1 MWYKILDLLSL
12 HYKTRKRERKKIKAY
27 NNQHT
32 KTCPQSGALQVKATD
47 YEFNHVKNDRQTMSL
62 NAHKIS
68 TRHTTDAFSVTFG
81 GDRHFCVTPVRL
93 LRRVT
98 STSWQCDAELSNSKI
113 TVIEGVH
120 NLFFFSPSCPP
131 LLSDVKITL
140 KGTLPMPST
149 LISVGFSQ
157 SKCTGSGIP
166 EADRS
171 RIRPT
176 WPCHEVSNVTYDNRL
191 RYSYEPYGTTDFTI
205 AEGTS
210 GRTSEI

>member
-1 MWYKILDLLSL
+1 MAVHSICCSSTTMTLGFVVYARFFFFTHTCGCPHYCRSDNNNNNNKRKALSCGIKSWTYS
-12 HYKTRKRERKKIKAY
+12 HCTIRQERGKEKKIKAY

-98 STSWQCDAELSNSKI
+98 STS
-113 TVIEGVH
+113 
-120 NLFFFSPSCPP
+120 
-131 LLSDVKITL
+131 
-140 KGTLPMPST
+140 
-149 LISVGFSQ
+149 
-157 SKCTGSGIP
+157 
-166 EADRS
+166 
-171 RIRPT
+171 
-176 WPCHEVSNVTYDNRL
+176 
-191 RYSYEPYGTTDFTI
+191 
-205 AEGTS
+205 
-210 GRTSEI
+210 